1 MLFFPSQAQFITPAH
16 YKDAIEERSI
26 IKVCGYPLCS
36 NRLDNV
42 RLLRVEHIC
51 PNQEHVMFFLSCNV
65 IVLIFFFIEVPNQK
79 YKISTKSNRIYDLT
93 ERKVSNT
100 AFVRLQL

>member
-1 MLFFPSQAQFITPAH
+1 MSSFPSQAQFITPAH

-42 RLLRVEHIC
+42 R
-51 PNQEHVMFFLSCNV
+51 PLSTSVLIRNMSYFSCRNV
-65 IVLIFFFIEVPNQK
+65 IVLILFFLRSPTK
-79 YKISTKSNRIYDLT
+79 STKFPRRAIGYT
-93 ERKVSNT
+93 I
-100 AFVRLQL
+100 